1 MEKIYEKFEEK
12 VSIPSDINQHLWT
25 LRKYSEE
32 CETIIEMGV
41 RGIVST
47 WALLAAKPNKITCYD
62 ISDLNLDEPKKLAE
76 QNNIPLK
83 FIRADVLK
91 IKIEKTDLLFLDTI
105 HRYHQLFNELNIH
118 AKNVKKYIIMHDTV
132 SYGTKDE
139 VIYIPNYV
147 SPIIE
152 NKKGLI
158 MAIDDFLLTKEGNEW
173 YVLEKFENNNGL
185 TILKRKK

>member
-1 MEKIYEKFEEK
+1 MEKIYKKFEEK

-76 QNNIPLK
+76 QNNISLK
-83 FIRADVLK
+83 FIRSDVLK

-139 VIYIPNYV
+139 VIYMPNYV
-147 SPIIE
+147 SPVVE

-158 MAIDDFLLTKEGNEW
+158 MAIEDFLLTKEGNNW

>member
-76 QNNIPLK
+76 QNNISLK

-139 VIYIPNYV
+139 VIYMPNYV
-147 SPIIE
+147 SPVVE

-158 MAIDDFLLTKEGNEW
+158 MAIEDFLLTKEGNNW